1 MLQKRKENPELS
13 LVGFFSEI
21 FSTTLLDFQ
30 KDQDNIKVENTAVM
44 AKATVKVCTRN
55 WYENNKHVYP
65 ANVWESYEPEKKYEK
80 YKKSGKVEEGSKAG
94 LEINTKA
101 SR

>member
-1 MLQKRKENPELS
+1 
-13 LVGFFSEI
+13 
-21 FSTTLLDFQ
+21 
-30 KDQDNIKVENTAVM
+30 M

-80 YKKSGKVEEGSKAG
+80 YKKSGKVEDGSKAG
-94 LEINTKA
+94 LEINTKG
-101 SR
+101 SRSVKAIT

>member
-1 MLQKRKENPELS
+1 
-13 LVGFFSEI
+13 
-21 FSTTLLDFQ
+21 
-30 KDQDNIKVENTAVM
+30 M

-94 LEINTKA
+94 LEINTKG
-101 SR
+101 SRCVKAITFESLYF